1 MLQWHVL
8 FSCTVAA
15 PRHAQGGANTTA
27 QVSDVQPF
35 ANVKECFI
43 VNKTQLVSFFVYRR
57 KSRDRFRI
65 VFRYIDSML
74 FVIQFQGY
82 TLVSIFMAITCF
94 CFRRWSIQGEGRVFM
109 M

>member
-1 MLQWHVL
+1 M
-8 FSCTVAA
+8 AA
-15 PRHAQGGANTTA
+15 PRHAQGGANATV
-27 QVSDVQPF
+27 QMSDVQPY
-35 ANVKECFI
+35 ANVKESFI
-43 VNKTQLVSFFVYRR
+43 VNKIQLVSFFVYRR

-65 VFRYIDSML
+65 VFRYINSMCFKFLL
-74 FVIQFQGY
+74 FFMIQFQGY